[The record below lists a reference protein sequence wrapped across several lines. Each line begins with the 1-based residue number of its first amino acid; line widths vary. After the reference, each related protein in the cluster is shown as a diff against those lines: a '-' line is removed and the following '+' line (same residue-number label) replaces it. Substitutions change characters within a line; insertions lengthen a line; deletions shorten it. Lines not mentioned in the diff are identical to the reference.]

1 MRWHRL
7 SVLLLLAGCATAQ
20 ECPLIG
26 CVSELAVR
34 LPAGVTAAEGCVEGV
49 CSTEVRDGSLVI
61 PLGRKSDGT
70 TAQVTVTV
78 TGATPTSYAGEV
90 RLTRTRP
97 NGPRCPPDCVN
108 GTARLDPAAGTVV
121 AA

>member
-7 SVLLLLAGCATAQ
+7 TVLLALAGCATAQ

-26 CVSELAVR
+26 CVSELAIQ
-34 LPAGVTAAEGCVEGV
+34 LPAGVTAAQGCVEGV
-49 CSTEVRDGSLVI
+49 CATEVRDGRLVI

-70 TAQVTVTV
+70 TAQVTVTL
-78 TGATPTSYAGEV
+78 TGAAPTSYAGEV
-90 RLTRTRP
+90 PLTRTRP
-97 NGPRCPPDCVN
+97 NGPSCPPDCVS
-108 GTARLDPAAGTVV
+108 GTARLDPVTGTVV